1 MQILYHR
8 KLKALWGKV
17 GFIVHLSQMVE
28 YNLANILSADELLR
42 EFEEPH
48 FAPLIEY
55 NKLAQK
61 SNELY
66 HKLSCIP
73 LGGILKQ
80 AKKVKFF
87 NEDGIELLEKACQK
101 RNYVVHHLFRDDLEP
116 KHLEN
121 DPQFYF
127 DELENTIETL
137 HEINEVLTKIFERQK
152 QEFKLIES

>member
-48 FAPLIEY
+48 FPPLIEY

-66 HKLSCIP
+66 HKLSGIP

-80 AKKVKFF
+80 AKK
-87 NEDGIELLEKACQK
+87 
-101 RNYVVHHLFRDDLEP
+101 
-116 KHLEN
+116 
-121 DPQFYF
+121 
-127 DELENTIETL
+127 
-137 HEINEVLTKIFERQK
+137 
-152 QEFKLIES
+152 

>member
-1 MQILYHR
+1 M
-8 KLKALWGKV
+8 LWGKV

-42 EFEEPH
+42 EFEEQDSMCI
-48 FAPLIEY
+48 IEY
-55 NKLAQK
+55 NEFAEK
-61 SNELY
+61 SNKLY
-66 HKLSCIP
+66 RTLSTKP
-73 LGGILKQ
+73 LGVILKQ
-80 AKKVKFF
+80 AEKVKFF
-87 NEDGIELLEKACQK
+87 NEDGLELLQEACNK
-101 RNYVVHHLFRDDLEP
+101 RNHIVHHLFCDDLEP

>member
-1 MQILYHR
+1 MNDINQNLQE
-8 KLKALWGKV
+8 LWGKV

-42 EFEEPH
+42 GFDTDNSMR
-48 FAPLIEY
+48 IVDY
-55 NKLAQK
+55 NELAQM
-61 SNELY
+61 SNEMY
-66 HKLSCIP
+66 HKLSGIP
-73 LGGILKQ
+73 LGGILRQ

-87 NEDGIELLEKACQK
+87 NEDGIELLEKACKK